1 VSAALGTFGLTTVA
15 AVCDSKEASV
25 RIEDYQLLLAACHE
39 TARKQPQ
46 LQRLQRESAEQS
58 ATSISREME
67 SFLGAVLQDREK
79 THEIATQTMQPL
91 LMLFDLGLLQVCDLS
106 HFAWQNRDSRVRLIW
121 PDAALPSHPNPTR
134 VFYLLVSNLA
144 QLLQAV
150 RVLLLGGFEGQS
162 RAMFRTFVELADL
175 TLAVVADESI
185 YRNYITVP
193 QDGREQYQHW
203 RRYLAP
209 GVIRRRLA
217 KLDDELDLGAITSIP
232 AAEVREDTYEWF
244 SLFSHIHMVAHLVSA
259 YPPQLDEQSHG
270 AIAMLGE
277 AGPMTRSTFSRI
289 LLYLWLFFL
298 HFDRLLWEGHR
309 WDRFR
314 GARWRGWYRYRSRV
328 FDMLF
333 RENYDQLQGI
343 TRENGA

>member
-1 VSAALGTFGLTTVA
+1 M
-15 AVCDSKEASV
+15 
-25 RIEDYQLLLAACHE
+25 RIEDYQLLLAACQE

-46 LQRLQRESAEQS
+46 LQRLQRECAEQS
-58 ATSISREME
+58 AISINQEIE
-67 SFLGAVLQDREK
+67 SFSGAVLQDRE
-79 THEIATQTMQPL
+79 HMREVATQTMQPL
-91 LMLFDLGLLQVCDLS
+91 LMVFDLGLLQVCDLS
-106 HFAWQNRDSRVRLIW
+106 HFAWQNRDSRVKLIW
-121 PDAALPSHPNPTR
+121 PGTALPSRPNPTR
-134 VFYLLVSNLA
+134 VFYLLMSNLA

-175 TLAVVADESI
+175 TLAVVADEDV
-185 YRNYITVP
+185 YRKYIMAP
-193 QDGREQYQHW
+193 QDGRAQYQHW
-203 RRYLAP
+203 RQYLAP

-217 KLDDELDLGAITSIP
+217 RLDDELDLGAMTSIP
-232 AAEVREDTYEWF
+232 AAEVRADTYEWCSF
-244 SLFSHIHMVAHLVSA
+244 FSHIHLVAHLVAA

-298 HFDRLLWEGHR
+298 HFDRLLWEKHR

-328 FDMLF
+328 FDTLF
-333 RENYDQLQGI
+333 RENYDRLQGI
-343 TRENGA
+343 TREDSA